1 MFTNSEI
8 TDWAKDTIKSEAN
21 ALIATADYLN
31 ESLAE
36 IVQILYNCKGRIIV
50 SGIGKSA
57 IVAQK
62 IVATFNSTGTP
73 SMFLHAAEAIH
84 GDLGMIQNEDVILIL
99 SKSGE
104 SPEIKNLVNIL
115 HSWENLII
123 GMVNKENSY
132 LAENANHFLYVPCEK
147 EACPNNLAPTNS
159 TTIQMAIG
167 DAFAI
172 CLMKLRNFSE
182 DDFAKYHP
190 GGNLGKRLL
199 LTLEDIYP
207 NNRAPFVQLD
217 SSLKDVLNTISQG
230 RLGAVAV
237 IDEEEYVLG
246 IITDGD
252 VRRLLQNVTDISIIS
267 AKDFYSQKPKTIVE
281 NTLAI
286 HALELMRKNDISQL
300 IVVDEQNRFVGFVH
314 LHDLVK
320 EGLG

>member
-8 TDWAKDTIKSEAN
+8 THWAKEVLQSEAN
-21 ALIATADYLN
+21 ALNTAANHLN
-31 ESLAE
+31 ESFVE
-36 IVQILYNCKGRIIV
+36 IVQILFGCKGRIIV

-73 SMFLHAAEAIH
+73 AIFLHASEAIH
-84 GDLGMIQNEDVILIL
+84 GDLGMIQQEDIVLIL

-104 SPEIKNLVNIL
+104 SPEVTNLANILNSWDNLVVGI
-115 HSWENLII
+115 
-123 GMVNKENSY
+123 VNKENSF
-132 LAENANHFLYVPCEK
+132 LAEKANYSLYVPCEK

-167 DAFAI
+167 DALAV
-172 CLMKLRNFSE
+172 CLMQLRGFDAN
-182 DDFAKYHP
+182 DFAKYHP

-217 SSLKDVLNTISQG
+217 SSLKEVLNTISQG

-237 IDEEEYVLG
+237 IDAEENAIG

-252 VRRLLQNVTDISIIS
+252 VRRLLQNVSDISTID
-267 AKDFYSQKPKTIVE
+267 AKDFYSKNPKTITKD
-281 NTLAI
+281 TLAI